1 MARRGRNSS
10 PLSNPVV
17 IRVFPSRIEAELARS
32 ALKAAKIISL
42 VSADD
47 VGGTDQALWLL
58 TGVKLLVRASDADAA
73 RLILGPEGESG

>member
-1 MARRGRNSS
+1 MARRGRK
-10 PLSNPVV
+10 LAIEQPVV

-58 TGVKLLVRASDADAA
+58 TGVKLLVRASDADDA
-73 RLILGPEGESG
+73 RLILGPE

>member
-1 MARRGRNSS
+1 MARRGRK
-10 PLSNPVV
+10 LAIEQPVV

-73 RLILGPEGESG
+73 RLILGPE